1 MKLFFPHPEDH
12 QIAQNL
18 ILRLK
23 QHKATITIAV
33 YLSNAPTKGYPNY
46 IIYNIK
52 DGIPETTIGPID
64 ETYKNISVQAVLEK
78 MIIDDLHK
86 ENAKKMVEE
95 VFPDGVVFDITF
107 PPRPKNPPG
116 NHQKGRT
123 MIERLERNAPDSL

>member
-23 QHKATITIAV
+23 QHKATITVAL

-52 DGIPETTIGPID
+52 DGIPETTIGPVD

-78 MIIDDLHK
+78 MIIDDLHREK
-86 ENAKKMVEE
+86 AQDMFND
-95 VFPDGVVFDITF
+95 VFGNGLVFDGETIKA
-107 PPRPKNPPG
+107 RPKNNPPG
-116 NHQKGRT
+116 NQQKGKVYGK
-123 MIERLERNAPDSL
+123 A

>member
-64 ETYKNISVQAVLEK
+64 ETYENISVQAVLEK
-78 MIIDDLHK
+78 MILSDLHK
-86 ENAKKMVEE
+86 EKAQDM
-95 VFPDGVVFDITF
+95 FSDIFGDGLVFDGENIKS
-107 PPRPKNPPG
+107 RPKQNPPG
-116 NHQKGRT
+116 NQQKGKNYSA
-123 MIERLERNAPDSL
+123 L